1 MNKLYTTLLIAC
13 LAAGFTA
20 CNDDDCEDLHLGNLA
35 HYPNVLKGTF
45 PTESQVLELGETLEI
60 TPELL
65 NPEGA
70 TYSWLVNGKE
80 YSTEP
85 TFSYKIDNPCRAD
98 LTCIIKN
105 KYGKV
110 EMSTSFS
117 SNHNFSK
124 GFFYVADGTFN
135 FYDTE
140 KKTAYQDCYASLN
153 AGKTLGIGNY
163 DSANIIHSNGKFY
176 LLVGTSTSNRDHFY
190 IVDAK
195 TLYYENSAAVGANLS
210 GLTILNEQYGLVTG
224 DGIRRIDLKSLN
236 NVRIKNERLLCFYN
250 SIIYNG
256 KVLSNDTYKDES
268 KVKYYD
274 VNELI
279 AAKEGEAPAVTEL
292 DIIQKQ
298 KINFV
303 LAKDGNVYTLES
315 ADNGCNIVKIKND
328 FTLEK
333 VFANFQPA
341 KGPYHS
347 SPTIGMVASET
358 ENIIY
363 LVSTDGA
370 IFKYILGDSDSL
382 KAPFIAAESGVSI
395 TAPLQL
401 NQQSGE
407 LYVTYTE
414 ERKDESKIVV
424 YSKDGKVLHTVDCG
438 ESVPSQILFNN

>member
-65 NPEGA
+65 NPEEA

-85 TFSYKIDNPCRAD
+85 TFSYKIDNPCRAN

-117 SNHNFSK
+117 SNHDFSK
-124 GFFYVADGTFN
+124 GFFYIADGTFN

-140 KKTAYQDCYASLN
+140 EKVTYPDCYASLN
-153 AGKTLGIGNY
+153 AGKTLGMGNY

-176 LLVGTSTSNRDHFY
+176 ILIKTSTSNRDHFY
-190 IVDAK
+190 VVDAK
-195 TLYYENSAAVGANLS
+195 TLYYENSAVVGANLS

-236 NVRIKNERLLCFYN
+236 NVTVKDEYMFCFYN
-250 SIIYNG
+250 SMVYNG
-256 KVLSNDTYKDES
+256 KVLTNDTYQKES

-274 VNELI
+274 ANELI
-279 AAKEGEAPAVTEL
+279 SAKEGEAPAATEL
-292 DIIQKQ
+292 NIIQKQ
-298 KINFV
+298 KFNFV
-303 LAKDGNVYTLES
+303 SAKDGNAYTLES
-315 ADNGCNIVKIKND
+315 TDEGCNIVKISKD
-328 FTLEK
+328 FTSLEK
-333 VFANFQPA
+333 TPATFQPT
-341 KGPYHS
+341 KGGYS
-347 SPTIGMVASET
+347 DPTVRMAASES
-358 ENIIY
+358 ENVIY
-363 LVSTDGA
+363 IPSADNT
-370 IFKYILGDSDSL
+370 IYKYVIGDSGSL
-382 KAPFIAAESGVSI
+382 NEPFITADESGLPI
-395 TAPLQL
+395 TSLQL

-407 LYVTYTE
+407 LYVTYA
-414 ERKDESKIVV
+414 RKWENGNKIVV

>member
-140 KKTAYQDCYASLN
+140 K
-153 AGKTLGIGNY
+153 
-163 DSANIIHSNGKFY
+163 
-176 LLVGTSTSNRDHFY
+176 
-190 IVDAK
+190 
-195 TLYYENSAAVGANLS
+195 ENCLS
-210 GLTILNEQYGLVTG
+210 
-224 DGIRRIDLKSLN
+224 
-236 NVRIKNERLLCFYN
+236 RLLCFF
-250 SIIYNG
+250 
-256 KVLSNDTYKDES
+256 KCRK
-268 KVKYYD
+268 
-274 VNELI
+274 
-279 AAKEGEAPAVTEL
+279 
-292 DIIQKQ
+292 
-298 KINFV
+298 NF
-303 LAKDGNVYTLES
+303 GNW
-315 ADNGCNIVKIKND
+315 
-328 FTLEK
+328 
-333 VFANFQPA
+333 
-341 KGPYHS
+341 
-347 SPTIGMVASET
+347 
-358 ENIIY
+358 
-363 LVSTDGA
+363 
-370 IFKYILGDSDSL
+370 
-382 KAPFIAAESGVSI
+382 
-395 TAPLQL
+395 
-401 NQQSGE
+401 
-407 LYVTYTE
+407 
-414 ERKDESKIVV
+414 
-424 YSKDGKVLHTVDCG
+424 
-438 ESVPSQILFNN
+438 